1 MPTQHII
8 PASLHAEVMRLRSQ
22 TNPDTGSPWSSREVS
37 RWLLETHGL
46 KASRMAVVR
55 LEAALTKKGDAL
67 IAQALRDEMRD
78 EVGPMKIRLV
88 KSARHLA
95 AAIACEE
102 DTSKIAAG
110 VRALTGVVDAFSK
123 LGGIAAPMAVDL
135 MSQGKPIATLTD
147 DQLVARI
154 AELKAR
160 VEG

>member
-1 MPTQHII
+1 MTRPTAI
-8 PASLHAEVMRLRSQ
+8 PSSLHAEVMRLRSEM
-22 TNPDTGSPWSSREVS
+22 NPGTGTPWTTRETS
-37 RWLLETHGL
+37 RWLLDTHGV
-46 KASRMAVVR
+46 KASRMAVTR

-78 EVGPMKIRLV
+78 EVGPMKTRLV

-123 LGGIAAPMAVDL
+123 LGGIAAPMTVDL
-135 MSQGKPIATLTD
+135 QSAGKPIATLTD